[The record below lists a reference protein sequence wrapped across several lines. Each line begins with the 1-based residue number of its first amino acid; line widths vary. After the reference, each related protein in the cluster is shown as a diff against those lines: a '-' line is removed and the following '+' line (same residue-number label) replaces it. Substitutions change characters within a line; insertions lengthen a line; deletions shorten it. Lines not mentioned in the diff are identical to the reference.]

1 MKRITKEEMIQKKE
15 EYLLAEKMDEKS
27 ENTLKHYR
35 HVIEMFIEAS
45 GNEVTK
51 MDIMRFKEHLIQ
63 RYKSKT
69 VSNYITIINKFIKY
83 IEMIDED
90 ESKELSD
97 LKEYKRSQM
106 KIKNIKM
113 QQVASLD
120 EVLEPSDLKKMLRM
134 AKKRD
139 YEMYLVM
146 RIFAYTGIRAEEL
159 KYFTVE
165 NIKSNYIQVRNKGK
179 IRKVIMTNSLKNELQ
194 KYCKE
199 MNMTSGYIF
208 KGKKDGKM
216 MHSTTVYKRLKK
228 IAGMCRGIKL
238 DKVHPHSFRH
248 LFAVKFLKDGGAI
261 NDLADI
267 LGHKNINT
275 TMIYARTTDKM
286 KKEQLERMKY

>member
-1 MKRITKEEMIQKKE
+1 MKKIKKE
-15 EYLLAEKMDEKS
+15 EIIEKMGEYLMAEKMDEKS
-27 ENTLKHYR
+27 KNTLKHYR
-35 HVIEMFIEAS
+35 HVIEMFVNNT
-45 GNEVTK
+45 GNEITK
-51 MDIMRFKEHLIQ
+51 MDVMRFKEYLIKK
-63 RYKSKT
+63 YSSKT
-69 VSNYITIINKFIKY
+69 VSNYIVIINKFIKY
-83 IEMIDED
+83 VEMTDED

-97 LKEYKRSQM
+97 LKDYKKSQM
-106 KIKNIKM
+106 KIKNIKI
-113 QQVASLD
+113 QQVSSLD

-134 AKKRD
+134 AKKKD

-194 KYCKE
+194 KYCKDME
-199 MNMTSGYIF
+199 MTSGYIF
-208 KGKKDGKM
+208 KGKREGTM

-228 IAGMCRGIKL
+228 VAGMCRGIKL

>member
-35 HVIEMFIEAS
+35 HVIEMFVNNT
-45 GNEVTK
+45 GNEITK
-51 MDIMRFKEHLIQ
+51 MDVMRFKEYLIKK
-63 RYKSKT
+63 YSSKT
-69 VSNYITIINKFIKY
+69 VSNYIVIINKFIKY
-83 IEMIDED
+83 VEMTDED

-97 LKEYKRSQM
+97 LKDYKKSQM
-106 KIKNIKM
+106 KIKNIKI
-113 QQVASLD
+113 QQVSSLD

-159 KYFTVE
+159 KYFTVK

-179 IRKVIMTNSLKNELQ
+179 IRKVILTNSLKNELQ

-208 KGKKDGKM
+208 KGKKDGTM

-228 IAGMCRGIKL
+228 IAGICRGIKL